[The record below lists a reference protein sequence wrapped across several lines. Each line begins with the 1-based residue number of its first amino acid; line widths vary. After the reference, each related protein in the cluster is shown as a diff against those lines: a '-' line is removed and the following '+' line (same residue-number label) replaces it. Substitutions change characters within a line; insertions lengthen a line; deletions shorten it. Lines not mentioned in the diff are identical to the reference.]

1 MIKLMNLEMKEY
13 KELVDV
19 VELVNQDKIYMQ

>member
-13 KELVDV
+13 KELVDA